1 MKWENIQTGNKIY
14 DEVINFKKPEILEQI
29 VHLDKDDA
37 LETLSHLNAKFMNA
51 LVNSEWEFRDKKNVD
66 DYTGETV
73 YYNQKLLE
81 ITSQLRSEYSTQ
93 YWRDIKLNGILTNGI

>member
-1 MKWENIQTGNKIY
+1 MKWENIQIGNKIY

-73 YYNQKLLE
+73 YYNQKLLKL
-81 ITSQLRSEYSTQ
+81 TSQLRSESGTQ
-93 YWRDIKLNGILTNGI
+93 YWRDIRLKEILKNEI